1 MVNVGGSLVITLAL
15 APDTPSQGAGP
26 MPGVVGWEKNEK
38 GQMGPRLANMRAT
51 MDPAKIAENSVDL
64 NLKLMKWRLVP
75 DLPLA
80 KVQAARCLLLG
91 QCVTQP
97 RRQLMTYYLPQAR
110 ARWAARWRGVCW
122 AGGCA
127 PSRSWTAAGCPT
139 ATPSGDRSDD
149 DEDDKD
155 DDDTDDTDGELSP
168 GRRCSPSRTVWRTAA
183 AARPRPWR
191 RPPV

>member
-1 MVNVGGSLVITLAL
+1 MNVGGSLVITLAL

-97 RRQLMTYYLPQAR
+97 RRQLLTCYLPQAR

>member
-1 MVNVGGSLVITLAL
+1 MNVGGSLVITLAL

-75 DLPLA
+75 DLPLD

-149 DEDDKD
+149 DEDD
-155 DDDTDDTDGELSP
+155 DTDYM
-168 GRRCSPSRTVWRTAA
+168 
-183 AARPRPWR
+183 
-191 RPPV
+191 